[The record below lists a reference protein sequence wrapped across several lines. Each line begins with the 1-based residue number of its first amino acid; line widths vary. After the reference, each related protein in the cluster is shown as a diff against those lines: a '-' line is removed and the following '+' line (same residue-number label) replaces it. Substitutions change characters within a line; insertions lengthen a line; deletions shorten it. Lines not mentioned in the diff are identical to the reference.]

1 MYAESLPLSGD
12 HLEHDVDGPDM
23 DADRA
28 HWMSGA
34 SRRPSDFTRNRL
46 ASTRPSATRRLYR
59 ALVRFSI
66 AVLIGVGG
74 TLAWQYY
81 GGATV
86 RAWVPSLGWL
96 LPADAPGPAVT
107 SPELQ
112 TQLKPV
118 ALDLAIVRRSVEQL
132 ATKEEQLAQGLALA
146 AVDRITKGAV
156 SLRTSRHDV
165 QGAYDSTRRKGV
177 SAKRG
182 LDA

>member
-1 MYAESLPLSGD
+1 MYAESPPLSGD
-12 HLEHDVDGPDM
+12 HPEHDVDGSDM
-23 DADRA
+23 DADRV
-28 HWMSGA
+28 HWVSGA
-34 SRRPSDFTRNRL
+34 SRRPLDFTRNRP

-74 TLAWQYY
+74 TLAWQHY
-81 GGATV
+81 GGVTV

-96 LPADAPGPAVT
+96 PADPPRPAVT

-132 ATKEEQLAQGLALA
+132 ATKEEQLAQGLALVQSA
-146 AVDRITKGAV
+146 EQDINQKIFALAPPAPKAVVHVPPPK
-156 SLRTSRHDV
+156 SL
-165 QGAYDSTRRKGV
+165 QPPGQ
-177 SAKRG
+177 
-182 LDA
+182 

>member
-1 MYAESLPLSGD
+1 MYAESPPLSGD
-12 HLEHDVDGPDM
+12 HPEHDVDGSDM
-23 DADRA
+23 DADRV
-28 HWMSGA
+28 HWVSGA
-34 SRRPSDFTRNRL
+34 SRRPLDFTRNRP

-74 TLAWQYY
+74 TLAWQHY
-81 GGATV
+81 GGETV

-96 LPADAPGPAVT
+96 LPADPPGPAVT

-132 ATKEEQLAQGLALA
+132 ATKEEQLAQGLALVQSA
-146 AVDRITKGAV
+146 EQDINQKIFALAPPAPKAVVHVPPPK
-156 SLRTSRHDV
+156 SL
-165 QGAYDSTRRKGV
+165 QPPGQ
-177 SAKRG
+177 
-182 LDA
+182 